1 MINALDIVL
10 KNFDN
15 PDEIR
20 KFDKGKFVLVNL
32 PTMTIGKVVPHD
44 SWVVGRENYI
54 SIHFLGADRYAD
66 K

>member
-1 MINALDIVL
+1 MINDLAIVL
-10 KNFDN
+10 KNFYN
-15 PDEIR
+15 TDEIR

-32 PTMTIGKVVPHD
+32 PTMIIGKAVPHD
-44 SWVVGRENYI
+44 SWVFGIENYI